1 MQRPP
6 FCVGGGAVAAVEPA
20 CVVEGC
26 VVPVL
31 DAAVTRH
38 IVTAACCAAR
48 VPSGVAASSAS
59 EPDNAA
65 SSVGG
70 SSGAASCT
78 VVALQRANLAGEE
91 AGVRRA
97 ADELMAITPA
107 ACYFGGR
114 ARFQRSNGLRRGARV
129 SGSRAQAP
137 PALASAVCTRVAGF
151 LRAARLLLWRP
162 SAVPEQQR
170 VAVGR
175 RRVECGGGHP
185 APHRALWW
193 PSSVR
198 TLRGRRQT
206 CAGLRPHLRPL
217 RLRLWPTDADHAASG
232 SRCPRQWC

>member
-1 MQRPP
+1 MSWMQRPP

-97 ADELMAITPA
+97 ADELMAITP
-107 ACYFGGR
+107 
-114 ARFQRSNGLRRGARV
+114 RS
-129 SGSRAQAP
+129 
-137 PALASAVCTRVAGF
+137 
-151 LRAARLLLWRP
+151 LLLWRP
-162 SAVPEQQR
+162 SAVPEEQR
-170 VAVGR
+170 VATRRAGVWEQGSGSTR
-175 RRVECGGGHP
+175 SSIRCVYESGWLSASGTLATLATERGSRAAAGGSRTAPRRVWGG
-185 APHRALWW
+185 
-193 PSSVR
+193 SSS
-198 TLRGRRQT
+198 
-206 CAGLRPHLRPL
+206 
-217 RLRLWPTDADHAASG
+217 AASRAVVALQRANLAG
-232 SRCPRQWC
+232 EEADVRGAASSSAAAAASALAD